1 MAVRRRELL
10 AGAAVALAGC
20 AEAREFVEDTA
31 PIGHPLA
38 GKTTVAVVNGSES
51 THDLEAL
58 TVEALAFWNENAER
72 YAGFEVTFSR
82 VAREEDPDVE
92 IEFLDDRSELDGCRD
107 VNSEHVLG
115 CAPLIREGNQIDRPA
130 VAEVVATDRPYG
142 EVLITTMHELGH
154 MLGLGHDAE
163 PAYVMSNRIE
173 DRLPEYEHRI
183 EVLEAFQAG
192 WRARN
197 DGTRTYNEG
206 IAFWNDREYERAIDP
221 FGRAAE
227 RYREIHDHVDAAE
240 EAATA
245 FEDMKRPE
253 TVDRERLAEYF
264 ETTRRVADLLVGV
277 AEDMRAAA
285 EAMTDGRRLTAQNR
299 QDSANEGL
307 KEVESTDAPT
317 PADVG
322 RALGLVR
329 EDDLG
334 GTPAEP
340 SGS

>member
-1 MAVRRRELL
+1 MRRRELL

-20 AEAREFVEDTA
+20 AEAREFVEDNA
-31 PIGHPLA
+31 PVGHPLA
-38 GKTTVAVVNGSES
+38 GETTVAVVNRSES
-51 THDLEAL
+51 THDLAAL
-58 TVEALAFWNENAER
+58 TVEALAFWNENAR
-72 YAGFEVTFSR
+72 QYAGFEVTFSR
-82 VAREEDPDVE
+82 VARDEDPDVE
-92 IEFLDDRSELDGCRD
+92 IEFLDDRSELDGCQD
-107 VNSEHVLG
+107 HSSENVLG
-115 CAPLIREGNQIDRPA
+115 CAPLVREGNRIDRPA

-163 PAYVMSNRIE
+163 PAYIMSNRIQ
-173 DRLPEYEHRI
+173 DRLPEYEHRVD
-183 EVLEAFQAG
+183 VLEAFQAG
-192 WRARN
+192 WEARN
-197 DGTRTYNEG
+197 GGTRTYNEG
-206 IAFWNDREYERAIDP
+206 IASWNDGEYERAVDP
-221 FGRAAE
+221 FTRAAE

-245 FEDMKRPE
+245 FEDMNRPE
-253 TVDRERLAEYF
+253 TVDRERLADYF
-264 ETTRRVADLLVGV
+264 ETTRGVADLLVGV

-285 EAMTDGRRLTAQNR
+285 EAMADGRRLTAKNR
-299 QDSANEGL
+299 QDSAKEGL
-307 KEVESTDAPT
+307 REVESTDAPT

-329 EDDLG
+329 EEDLG

>member
-20 AEAREFVEDTA
+20 AEAREFVEDNA
-31 PIGHPLA
+31 PVGHPLA
-38 GKTTVAVVNGSES
+38 GETTVAVVDRSES
-51 THDLEAL
+51 THDLAAL
-58 TVEALAFWNENAER
+58 TVEALAFWNENATQ
-72 YAGFEVTFSR
+72 YAGVDVTFSR
-82 VAREEDPDVE
+82 VARDQDPDVE
-92 IEFLDDRSELDGCRD
+92 IEFLDDRSELDGCQEHS
-107 VNSEHVLG
+107 SENVLG
-115 CAPLIREGNQIDRPA
+115 CAPLIREGNRIDRPV

-154 MLGLGHDAE
+154 MLGLDHDAE
-163 PAYVMSNRIE
+163 PAYIMSNRIQ
-173 DRLPEYEHRI
+173 DRLPEYEHRV
-183 EVLEAFQAG
+183 EVLEAFQAA
-192 WRARN
+192 WQARN

-206 IAFWNDREYERAIDP
+206 ISFWNDGDYERAVDP

-240 EAATA
+240 DAATA
-245 FEDMKRPE
+245 FEEMKRPD
-253 TVDRERLAEYF
+253 TVDRERLTDYF
-264 ETTRRVADLLVGV
+264 GTTREVADLLVGA
-277 AEDMRAAA
+277 AEDMKAAA
-285 EAMTDGRRLTAQNR
+285 EAMADGDRLTARNR
-299 QDSANEGL
+299 QESANEGMR
-307 KEVESTDAPT
+307 EVESTDAPS